1 MNRLAALTT
10 LSARL
15 DNTLNEFAL
24 TANEA
29 GQMPWEAA
37 QEKKRNRRLMAGA
50 VGAAAIGAG
59 AYGAKKGMGALN
71 KRYGTTGTDG
81 LKVGAADMINRADDA
96 VKGGVAKM
104 KAAAAPVMGAVKRKW
119 NAGKLSYSRGMA
131 QKQGLGKMVG
141 RVARAVVHA
150 SRADQIIALEA
161 KMDAA
166 LEFAGKSKDVGGG
179 YSSLRE
185 EREYDPETST
195 LRKRLALD
203 KKPGAK
209 EHLKRNAA
217 NYVGAAGGLVG
228 GRYAA
233 GKLSGVLKGRLMG
246 GKKLAGLSPKGKVY
260 AAAVAGGLGSSVG
273 DKIDKGRAN
282 ARIYEKLVKEGRIDA
297 VNIGKATED
306 PRTDLPKSVV
316 TWDRAM
322 FKAKR

>member
-150 SRADQIIALEA
+150 SRADHIIALEA
-161 KMDAA
+161 KMD
-166 LEFAGKSKDVGGG
+166 
-179 YSSLRE
+179 
-185 EREYDPETST
+185 
-195 LRKRLALD
+195 
-203 KKPGAK
+203 
-209 EHLKRNAA
+209 
-217 NYVGAAGGLVG
+217 
-228 GRYAA
+228 
-233 GKLSGVLKGRLMG
+233 GVLVNHRQ
-246 GKKLAGLSPKGKVY
+246 PK
-260 AAAVAGGLGSSVG
+260 A
-273 DKIDKGRAN
+273 
-282 ARIYEKLVKEGRIDA
+282 
-297 VNIGKATED
+297 
-306 PRTDLPKSVV
+306 
-316 TWDRAM
+316 
-322 FKAKR
+322 